1 LRLGRVARKQLVEL
15 IAGATVLRGDFFR
28 SVAFR
33 YFHPDDVISG
43 EGTRSSGGRFVP
55 PGVRAVYASL
65 AEETALREVTTRKN
79 ALGGRSQIAVGEYP
93 RMTYVISVTTNR
105 NLDLAS
111 PLPSELAD
119 VVGVCSRGPGYSA
132 SQELAKIWIS
142 EGIES
147 AVFPSATGAGRNV
160 AVYLANAA
168 AGSVI
173 VRNRD
178 EVLAVLRRPRVRKRG
193 LSLQR
198 PLPSLRLTIFP
209 AALRIRPTSRTLPPP
224 T

>member
-1 LRLGRVARKQLVEL
+1 VEL

-55 PGVRAVYASL
+55 LGVRAVYASL

-119 VVGVCSRGPGYSA
+119 VVGVCSRGPGIRLRRSWLRSGFRRVSKVSFFRLRQA
-132 SQELAKIWIS
+132 
-142 EGIES
+142 
-147 AVFPSATGAGRNV
+147 P
-160 AVYLANAA
+160 AA
-168 AGSVI
+168 MS
-173 VRNRD
+173 RYTWRTLQ
-178 EVLAVLRRPRVRKRG
+178 LAVSSFAIATK
-193 LSLQR
+193 
-198 PLPSLRLTIFP
+198 F
-209 AALRIRPTSRTLPPP
+209 
-224 T
+224 